1 VSGGGLLSGLP
12 WLKQR
17 WVLPGRSKS
26 KRIFSKNHSLMLL
39 SGKLG
44 GYLNRWKNTIADSLW
59 RKRRK
64 REREIKLLK
73 EDFLKMADKVDD
85 LERLIYNLDL
95 KILLEK
101 EKASEDD
108 DKTTF

>member
-1 VSGGGLLSGLP
+1 
-12 WLKQR
+12 
-17 WVLPGRSKS
+17 
-26 KRIFSKNHSLMLL
+26 
-39 SGKLG
+39 
-44 GYLNRWKNTIADSLW
+44 
-59 RKRRK
+59 
-64 REREIKLLK
+64 
-73 EDFLKMADKVDD
+73 MADKVDD

>member
-1 VSGGGLLSGLP
+1 MGVLP

-26 KRIFSKNHSLMLL
+26 KRRFAKNHSMRLR
-39 SGKLG
+39 SGRLG
-44 GYLNRWKNTIADSLW
+44 GYLNRWKNTIEDSLW

-101 EKASEDD
+101 EKASMS
-108 DKTTF
+108 